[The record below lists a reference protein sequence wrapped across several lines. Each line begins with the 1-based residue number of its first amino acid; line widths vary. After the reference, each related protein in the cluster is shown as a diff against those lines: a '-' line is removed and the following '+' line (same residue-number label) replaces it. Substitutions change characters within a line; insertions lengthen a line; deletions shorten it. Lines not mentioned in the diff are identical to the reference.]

1 MLGNLANLAVWLL
14 VAACIVAFGWEEPLR
29 YRFMSRASVAEE
41 EKAFLPPAT
50 PTPDYRSWATPK
62 IGGSRLGNPSLGG
75 NGLKLGT
82 PRGH

>member
-1 MLGNLANLAVWLL
+1 MLGNLANFVVWLL

-41 EKAFLPPAT
+41 EKALLPPPT
-50 PTPDYRSWATPK
+50 TPDYRSWDTPK
-62 IGGSRLGNPSLGG
+62 SGASRLGNPSLG
-75 NGLKLGT
+75 T